1 MRSVNIKIIKNLI
14 FFFIV
19 VLLENCYSSVITN
32 TWQAEDSN
40 KKIIKKVLVLAIDN
54 NKDRTIRVKLENHLV
69 NDLTKKG
76 IDAFSAIESYG
87 PFFLSGLQESEA
99 INKIKGQG
107 FDAVLTVVLL
117 DKEKEKHYIPGRI
130 TYTPY
135 SMYYRRF
142 WGYYSTVY
150 DRVYEPGYYTENTNY
165 FWESNLYD
173 LSDKSLI
180 YSVQTKSFNSM
191 NLEILADE
199 YGKIISN
206 DLFKKGILH

>member
-1 MRSVNIKIIKNLI
+1 MHSGIIKIIKNLI
-14 FFFIV
+14 FFCV
-19 VLLENCYSSVITN
+19 VILLEHCYSSVITS
-32 TWQAEDSN
+32 TWQTEDTN
-40 KKIIKKVLVLAIDN
+40 KKMIKKLLVMAIDN
-54 NKDRTIRVKLENHLV
+54 NKDRSIKVKLEKHLV
-69 NDLTKKG
+69 NDLIKRG
-76 IDAFSAIESYG
+76 IEASSSIEKYG
-87 PFFLSGLQESEA
+87 PLFLSGLQESEA
-99 INKIKGQG
+99 LNKIKGQG

-180 YSVQTKSFNSM
+180 YSAQTKSFNPM
-191 NLEILADE
+191 DLESLADE

>member
-1 MRSVNIKIIKNLI
+1 MKFHYKTSQFGYCATDFSLN
-14 FFFIV
+14 
-19 VLLENCYSSVITN
+19 
-32 TWQAEDSN
+32 
-40 KKIIKKVLVLAIDN
+40 
-54 NKDRTIRVKLENHLV
+54 
-69 NDLTKKG
+69 KKG
-76 IDAFSAIESYG
+76 IQASSSIEKYG
-87 PFFLSGLQESEA
+87 PLFLSGLQESEA
-99 INKIKGQG
+99 IHKIKGQG

-117 DKEKEKHYIPGRI
+117 DKEKEKHYIPDRI

-135 SMYYRRF
+135 YMYYRRF

-150 DRVYEPGYYTENTNY
+150 ERVYEPGYYIENTNY

-180 YSVQTKSFNSM
+180 YSAQTKSFDSN
-191 NLEILADE
+191 NLESLADE

>member
-1 MRSVNIKIIKNLI
+1 MRSGNIKIIKNLI
-14 FFFIV
+14 FFCIV

-32 TWQAEDSN
+32 SWQAEKLN
-40 KKIIKKVLVLAIDN
+40 TINFKKVLVIAIDN
-54 NKDRTIRVKLENHLV
+54 NKDRTIKIKLENHLV

-173 LSDKSLI
+173 LSEKSLI
-180 YSVQTKSFNSM
+180 YSAQTKSFNPM
-191 NLEILADE
+191 NLESLADE

>member
-40 KKIIKKVLVLAIDN
+40 KKTMKKILVLAIDN
-54 NKDRTIRVKLENHLV
+54 NKDRSIRVKLENHLV

-76 IDAFSAIESYG
+76 INAFSAIESYG
-87 PFFLSGLQESEA
+87 PLFLSGLQESEA

-180 YSVQTKSFNSM
+180 YSAQTKSFDPN

>member
-1 MRSVNIKIIKNLI
+1 
-14 FFFIV
+14 
-19 VLLENCYSSVITN
+19 VITSS
-32 TWQAEDSN
+32 WHAENSN
-40 KKIIKKVLVLAIDN
+40 KKSINKVLVLAIDN
-54 NKDRTIRVKLENHLV
+54 NKDRSIRVKLENHLV
-69 NDLTKKG
+69 NDLIKRG
-76 IDAFSAIESYG
+76 IEASSSIEKYG
-87 PFFLSGLQESEA
+87 PLFLSGLQESEA
-99 INKIKGQG
+99 LNKIKGQG

-117 DKEKEKHYIPGRI
+117 DKEKEKHYIPSKI

-150 DRVYEPGYYTENTNY
+150 ERVYEPGYYTENTNY
-165 FWESNLYD
+165 FWESNLFD

-180 YSVQTKSFNSM
+180 YSAQTKSFDPN
-191 NLEILADE
+191 NLETLADE

>member
-1 MRSVNIKIIKNLI
+1 
-14 FFFIV
+14 
-19 VLLENCYSSVITN
+19 VITS
-32 TWQAEDSN
+32 TWHAENSN
-40 KKIIKKVLVLAIDN
+40 KKSIKKVLVLAIDN
-54 NKDRTIRVKLENHLV
+54 NKDRSIRVKLENHLV

-76 IDAFSAIESYG
+76 IEAFSAIESYG
-87 PFFLSGLQESEA
+87 PFFLTGLQESEA
-99 INKIKGQG
+99 IDKIKGQG
-107 FDAVLTVVLL
+107 FEAVLTIVLL

-135 SMYYRRF
+135 SIYYRRF

-150 DRVYEPGYYTENTNY
+150 DRVYEPGYYIENTNY

-173 LSDKSLI
+173 LSDNSLI
-180 YSVQTKSFNSM
+180 YSAQTKSFNPM
-191 NLEILADE
+191 NLESLADE

>member
-150 DRVYEPGYYTENTNY
+150 ERVYEPGYYIENTNY
-165 FWESNLYD
+165 FWESNLYE

-180 YSVQTKSFNSM
+180 YSAQTKSFDSN
-191 NLEILADE
+191 NLEMLADE

>member
-40 KKIIKKVLVLAIDN
+40 KKIIKKVFVLAIDN

-87 PFFLSGLQESEA
+87 PFFLSGLQELEA

-180 YSVQTKSFNSM
+180 YSAQTKSFDPN
-191 NLEILADE
+191 NLERLADE

-206 DLFKKGILH
+206 DLLKKGILH

>member
-1 MRSVNIKIIKNLI
+1 MHSGNIKIIKNLI

-19 VLLENCYSSVITN
+19 VLLENCYSSVIIN

-87 PFFLSGLQESEA
+87 PFFLSGLQETEA
-99 INKIKGQG
+99 IHKIKDQG

-135 SMYYRRF
+135 LMYYRRF

-180 YSVQTKSFNSM
+180 YSAQTKSFNPM
-191 NLEILADE
+191 DLESLADE

>member
-1 MRSVNIKIIKNLI
+1 MRSLNIKIIKNLI
-14 FFFIV
+14 FFCIV

-40 KKIIKKVLVLAIDN
+40 KKMIKKILVLAIDN

-117 DKEKEKHYIPGRI
+117 DKEKEKHYIPSKI

-180 YSVQTKSFNSM
+180 YSAQTKSFNPM
-191 NLEILADE
+191 DLESLADE

>member
-1 MRSVNIKIIKNLI
+1 MHSGNIKIIKNLI

-40 KKIIKKVLVLAIDN
+40 KKIMKKILVLAIDN

-76 IDAFSAIESYG
+76 IEASSSIEKYG
-87 PFFLSGLQESEA
+87 PLFLSGLQESEA

-150 DRVYEPGYYTENTNY
+150 DRVYEPGYYIENTNY

-180 YSVQTKSFNSM
+180 YSAQTKSFDSN
-191 NLEILADE
+191 NLELLADE

>member
-1 MRSVNIKIIKNLI
+1 MRSGNIKIIKNLI
-14 FFFIV
+14 FFCIV
-19 VLLENCYSSVITN
+19 LLLENCYSSVITN

-40 KKIIKKVLVLAIDN
+40 KKMIKKVLVLAIDN
-54 NKDRTIRVKLENHLV
+54 NKDRSIRVKLENHLV

-76 IDAFSAIESYG
+76 IEAFSTIKSYG
-87 PFFLSGLQESEA
+87 PFFLTGLQESEA
-99 INKIKGQG
+99 INKMKGRG
-107 FDAVLTVVLL
+107 FDAVLTIVLL

-173 LSDKSLI
+173 LSDNSLI
-180 YSVQTKSFNSM
+180 YSAQTKSFNPN

>member
-1 MRSVNIKIIKNLI
+1 MHNGIKKIIKNLI
-14 FFFIV
+14 FFCIV
-19 VLLENCYSSVITN
+19 ILLEHCYSSVITS
-32 TWQAEDSN
+32 TWHAENSN
-40 KKIIKKVLVLAIDN
+40 KKSIKKVLVLAIDN
-54 NKDRTIRVKLENHLV
+54 NKDRSIRVKLENHLV

-76 IDAFSAIESYG
+76 IEAFSAIESYG
-87 PFFLSGLQESEA
+87 PFFLTGLQESEA
-99 INKIKGQG
+99 IDKIKGQG
-107 FDAVLTVVLL
+107 FEAVLTIVLL

-135 SMYYRRF
+135 SIYYRRF

-150 DRVYEPGYYTENTNY
+150 DRVYEPGYYIENTNY

-173 LSDKSLI
+173 LSDNSLI
-180 YSVQTKSFNSM
+180 YSAQTKSFNPM
-191 NLEILADE
+191 NLESLADE

>member
-150 DRVYEPGYYTENTNY
+150 DRVYEPGYYIENTNY
-165 FWESNLYD
+165 FWESNLFD

-180 YSVQTKSFNSM
+180 YSAQTKSFDSN
-191 NLEILADE
+191 NLEMLADE

>member
-1 MRSVNIKIIKNLI
+1 MSILT
-14 FFFIV
+14 FFAV
-19 VLLENCYSSVITN
+19 
-32 TWQAEDSN
+32 
-40 KKIIKKVLVLAIDN
+40 
-54 NKDRTIRVKLENHLV
+54 
-69 NDLTKKG
+69 KKG
-76 IDAFSAIESYG
+76 IEAFSAIESYG
-87 PFFLSGLQESEA
+87 PLFLSELQETEA

-173 LSDKSLI
+173 LSDNSLI
-180 YSVQTKSFNSM
+180 YSAQTKSFDSN

>member
-1 MRSVNIKIIKNLI
+1 MRNGNIKIIKNLV
-14 FFFIV
+14 FFCFVI
-19 VLLENCYSSVITN
+19 LLENCYSSVITN

-40 KKIIKKVLVLAIDN
+40 KKILKKILVLAIDN

-76 IDAFSAIESYG
+76 INAFSAIESYG
-87 PFFLSGLQESEA
+87 PFFLLGLQESEA

-150 DRVYEPGYYTENTNY
+150 DRIYEPGYYTENTNY
-165 FWESNLYD
+165 FWESNLYNLEND
-173 LSDKSLI
+173 ALI
-180 YSVQTKSFNSM
+180 YSAQTKSFNPN
-191 NLEILADE
+191 NLETLADE
-199 YGKIISN
+199 YGRIISN

>member
-1 MRSVNIKIIKNLI
+1 MRSGNIKIIKNLI
-14 FFFIV
+14 FFCIV

-40 KKIIKKVLVLAIDN
+40 KKMIKKVLVLAIDN
-54 NKDRTIRVKLENHLV
+54 NKDRSIRVKLENHLV
-69 NDLTKKG
+69 IDLTKKG
-76 IDAFSAIESYG
+76 IEAFSAIQSYG
-87 PFFLSGLQESEA
+87 PFFLSGLKESEA

-117 DKEKEKHYIPGRI
+117 DKEKEKNYIPGRI

-150 DRVYEPGYYTENTNY
+150 ERVYEPGYYTENTNY

-180 YSVQTKSFNSM
+180 YSAQTKSFNPM
-191 NLEILADE
+191 NLEFLADE

>member
-1 MRSVNIKIIKNLI
+1 MLNGNIKIIKNLI
-14 FFFIV
+14 FFCIV

-40 KKIIKKVLVLAIDN
+40 KKMIKKVLVLAIDN

-69 NDLTKKG
+69 NDLTRKG

-87 PFFLSGLQESEA
+87 PFFLSGLQETDA

-150 DRVYEPGYYTENTNY
+150 ERVYEPGYYIENTNY

-180 YSVQTKSFNSM
+180 YSAQTKSFDSN
-191 NLEILADE
+191 NLESLADE

>member
-32 TWQAEDSN
+32 TWQAEYSN
-40 KKIIKKVLVLAIDN
+40 KKMIKKVLVLAIDN
-54 NKDRTIRVKLENHLV
+54 NKDRTISVKLENHLV

-150 DRVYEPGYYTENTNY
+150 DRVYEPGYYTENINY

-180 YSVQTKSFNSM
+180 YSAQTKSFDPN
-191 NLEILADE
+191 NLERLADE

>member
-1 MRSVNIKIIKNLI
+1 MHSRIIKIIKNLV
-14 FFFIV
+14 FFCIV
-19 VLLENCYSSVITN
+19 ILLEHCFSSVITS
-32 TWQAEDSN
+32 TWHAENSN
-40 KKIIKKVLVLAIDN
+40 KKSIKKVLVLAIDN
-54 NKDRTIRVKLENHLV
+54 NKDRSIRVKLENHLL
-69 NDLTKKG
+69 NDLIKRG
-76 IDAFSAIESYG
+76 IEASSSIDKYG
-87 PFFLSGLQESEA
+87 PLFLSGLQESEA
-99 INKIKGQG
+99 INKIKDQG

-150 DRVYEPGYYTENTNY
+150 DRVYEPGYYIENTNY

-180 YSVQTKSFNSM
+180 YSAQTKSYDSN
-191 NLEILADE
+191 NLESLADE

>member
-1 MRSVNIKIIKNLI
+1 MRSGIKKIIKNLVFFCVVI
-14 FFFIV
+14 F
-19 VLLENCYSSVITN
+19 LENCYNSVITSS
-32 TWQAEDSN
+32 WHAEDFN
-40 KKIIKKVLVLAIDN
+40 KKIIKKILVLAIDN
-54 NKDRTIRVKLENHLV
+54 NKDRSIRVKLENHLV

-76 IDAFSAIESYG
+76 IEAFSAIENYG
-87 PFFLSGLQESEA
+87 PLLLSGLQESEA
-99 INKIKGQG
+99 VNKIKDQG

-117 DKEKEKHYIPGRI
+117 DKEKEKHYVPGKI

-173 LSDKSLI
+173 LADKSLI
-180 YSVQTKSFNSM
+180 YSAQTKSFDPN
-191 NLEILADE
+191 NLETLADE

>member
-1 MRSVNIKIIKNLI
+1 MRSGNIKIIKNLI
-14 FFFIV
+14 FFCIV

-40 KKIIKKVLVLAIDN
+40 TKIIKKLLVLAIDN

-180 YSVQTKSFNSM
+180 YSAQTKSFDSN
-191 NLEILADE
+191 NLEKLADE

>member
-1 MRSVNIKIIKNLI
+1 MHSGIIKIIKNLI
-14 FFFIV
+14 FFCV
-19 VLLENCYSSVITN
+19 VILLEQCYSSVITS
-32 TWQAEDSN
+32 TWHAENSN
-40 KKIIKKVLVLAIDN
+40 KKSIKKILVLAIDN
-54 NKDRTIRVKLENHLV
+54 NKDRSIRVKLENHLV

-76 IDAFSAIESYG
+76 IEAFSAIESYG
-87 PFFLSGLQESEA
+87 PFFLSGLQETEA

-107 FDAVLTVVLL
+107 FDAVLTIVLL

-135 SMYYRRF
+135 SMYYSRF

-150 DRVYEPGYYTENTNY
+150 ERVYEPGYYTENTNY

-173 LSDKSLI
+173 LSDNSLI
-180 YSVQTKSFNSM
+180 YSAQTKSFNPL
-191 NLEILADE
+191 NLESLADE
-199 YGKIISN
+199 YGKIISH

>member
-1 MRSVNIKIIKNLI
+1 MHSVIIKIIKNLI
-14 FFFIV
+14 FFCLV

-32 TWQAEDSN
+32 SWQAEKLN
-40 KKIIKKVLVLAIDN
+40 TINFKKLLIIAIDN
-54 NKDRTIRVKLENHLV
+54 NKDRTIKIKLENHLV

-150 DRVYEPGYYTENTNY
+150 DRIYEPGYYTENTNY
-165 FWESNLYD
+165 FWESNLYNLEND
-173 LSDKSLI
+173 ALI
-180 YSVQTKSFNSM
+180 YSAQTKSFNPN
-191 NLEILADE
+191 NLETLADE
-199 YGKIISN
+199 YGRIISN

>member
-1 MRSVNIKIIKNLI
+1 MHSGIIKIIKNLL
-14 FFFIV
+14 FFCIV
-19 VLLENCYSSVITN
+19 ILLENCYSSVITN
-32 TWQAEDSN
+32 TWQADDSN
-40 KKIIKKVLVLAIDN
+40 KKMIKKVLILAIDN
-54 NKDRTIRVKLENHLV
+54 NKDRSIRVKLENHLV

-76 IDAFSAIESYG
+76 IEAFSAIESYG

-107 FDAVLTVVLL
+107 FDAILTVVLL
-117 DKEKEKHYIPGRI
+117 DKEKEKYYIPGRI